1 VFSSHTRMLSWLGSK
16 FNGSSVTI
24 DGSVTGIKRHHAVDR
39 FQKVKSVRLALCNPI
54 AGGVGITLT
63 SASNVA
69 YTDLPWTPGALK
81 QSADRIHRIGQ
92 KKPCFI
98 WYLASKGTIEER
110 LFSMIVKK
118 QLILDQ
124 VLDGSIKSTDFDI
137 FKEIFKP

>member
-98 WYLASKGTIEER
+98 WYLASKGTIEEKM
-110 LFSMIVKK
+110 FSMIQNK
-118 QLILDQ
+118 QEILDK
-124 VLDGSIKSTDFDI
+124 VLDGSATGADFAV
-137 FKEIFKP
+137 FNSLLKK